1 MEKSSIEHEVDELRQ
16 ELAAAIQIVEPSYP
30 S

>member
-16 ELAAAIQIVEPSYP
+16 ELAAAIQKGLLLPR
-30 S
+30 